1 MQGEGKF
8 YLTDEAGRR
17 IFGPGPAELLE
28 QVERTGSLRAAAGK
42 MGLSYSKALKIL
54 HTAERGLAMP
64 LVSTEAGG
72 LGGGGSTITPQA
84 RALLAWFRQARRAV
98 EETARAQL
106 DRLPRGGQMGNKK
119 TAPRWSLI
127 SNGALF
133 AGGRVTDPAAGRYGP
148 YPYRCCG
155 RE

>member
-1 MQGEGKF
+1 MRGEGKF
-8 YLTDEAGRR
+8 YLTDEAGRW

-72 LGGGGSTITPQA
+72 PGGRRQHHHPPGQGSAGLVPAGPAGGGGDCPGSAGPPAPGRPI
-84 RALLAWFRQARRAV
+84 
-98 EETARAQL
+98 
-106 DRLPRGGQMGNKK
+106 GYKK
-119 TAPRWSLI
+119 TAPRWGLI
-127 SNGALF
+127 SHGAAV
-133 AGGRVTDPAAGRYGP
+133 AGGGGNGPGGGR
-148 YPYRCCG
+148 
-155 RE
+155 